1 MAFTFHRQPFKAVYK
16 ATTVLYVL
24 VSIPVWVLIAIV
36 PAWRPRRSWTVGRTL
51 TVKLIRTYI
60 TVMFNTDLPASP
72 PPAIIA
78 ASPSAKEV
86 GFAWVDPA
94 PDLIT
99 GEIRDLAQANGVK
112 AEKSCGYWYG
122 PRGADGAPGQRASKG
137 EKVILHMHGGGYV
150 MGTSHPANTP
160 MVACYNGF
168 LEHFPKGMRIFGCD
182 YRVAS
187 AAPFPPA
194 NPFPAALIDAVA
206 AYRYLVEDVGF
217 EPENIII
224 GGDSAGGALA
234 LALGRY
240 LAINNFPNLRNAAGL
255 LLLSPTA
262 DWAATHDEGDCA
274 MKRNSPTDY
283 VQAIVSSDYTRR
295 ALVGKLPADT
305 AATNIWFSP
314 GSRRLNN
321 VQGAFASLPPVCM
334 VTGGGE
340 ITLDP
345 MRLLKDR
352 LLEDMGE
359 ERVFY
364 LEAPDASHD
373 FFTAPWHEPER
384 TDGLR
389 KVAEWV
395 RKVWGEGS

>member
-1 MAFTFHRQPFKAVYK
+1 MAFAFRRQPFKAIYK
-16 ATTVLYVL
+16 TFNVLYLL
-24 VSIPVWVLIAIV
+24 VSVPVWALIAVV
-36 PAWRPRRSWTVGRTL
+36 PAWRPRRSWSVGRTL
-51 TVKLIRTYI
+51 MVKFIRAYI
-60 TVMFNTDLPASP
+60 GLMFNTTLPPSP

-78 ASPSAKEV
+78 ASPSAQEM

-94 PDLIT
+94 PDLVT
-99 GEIRDLAQANGVK
+99 GEIRDVAEINGVK
-112 AEKSCGYWYG
+112 PEKSSGYWYG
-122 PRGADGAPGQRASKG
+122 PRGPDGAPGQTASKG
-137 EKVILHMHGGGYV
+137 EKVILHMHGGAFV

-182 YRVAS
+182 YRVSS

-217 EPENIII
+217 DPENIII

-255 LLLSPTA
+255 LLLSPTV
-262 DWAATHDEGDCA
+262 DWAATHDQGDCA

-283 VQAIVSSDYTRR
+283 VQAIFRTDYTRR
-295 ALVGKLPADT
+295 ALLGNLPVET
-305 AATNIWFSP
+305 AATSIWISP
-314 GSRRLNN
+314 GSRR
-321 VQGAFASLPPVCM
+321 VIKAPGAFATLPPTCM

-345 MRLLKDR
+345 MHMLRDR

-359 ERVFY
+359 ERLFY
-364 LEAPDASHD
+364 LEVPDASHD
-373 FFTAPWHEPER
+373 LFTATWHEPER

-395 RKVWGEGS
+395 RKIWGEES